1 MSKIKNPKIRAALFP
16 VLLGAA
22 ITYTYT
28 VLSYIPML
36 DKTRCDC
43 ATQGD
48 WRDNFIF
55 WFMIASLILPLIG
68 AFAGFAI
75 FAASK

>member
-22 ITYTYT
+22 ITYVYT

-36 DKTRCDC
+36 HKTRCDC

-55 WFMIASLILPLIG
+55 WIVIASLILPLIG
-68 AFAGFAI
+68 VL
-75 FAASK
+75 AASK